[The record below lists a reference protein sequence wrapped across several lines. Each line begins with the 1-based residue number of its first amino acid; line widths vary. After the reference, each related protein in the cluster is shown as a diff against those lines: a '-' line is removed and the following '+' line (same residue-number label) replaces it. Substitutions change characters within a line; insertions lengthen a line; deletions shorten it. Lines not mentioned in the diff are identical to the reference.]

1 MVPLILAY
9 PQAQELLEGRAA
21 GATEVETS
29 SDLNRTR
36 IMASCSDDGVLL
48 PSAGGSVRLSWT
60 EIEEIAAGDVNCF
73 ACRESGIE
81 KIVRFSEE
89 SNRVYSLMPTLAA
102 PTMLISGIPMHR
114 IKETD
119 PVRDTREKVKALR
132 PRGRVLDTATGL
144 GYTAIEAARHAH
156 RVTTIEVEPTVLDLC
171 RLNPWSQSL
180 FDETKITQLL
190 GDSYE
195 LIHDFDDGEFD
206 GILHD
211 PPAFG
216 IDGEL
221 YSATVYR
228 EFMRILKPKGRLFHY
243 IGNPKSKSGG
253 NVTRGVIRRLNEAG
267 FARVT
272 PRPQAFGVV
281 AQKP

>member
-9 PQAQELLEGRAA
+9 PQAGELLQGREA
-21 GATEVETS
+21 GVTEVETS
-29 SDLNRTR
+29 PDLGLTR
-36 IMASCSDDGVLL
+36 MVASCSGAGAAFPLPDGHVE
-48 PSAGGSVRLSWT
+48 LSWT
-60 EIEEIAAGDVNCF
+60 EIEEIAANDVNCY
-73 ACRESGIE
+73 ACRDSGIE

-89 SNRVYSLMPTLAA
+89 SNRVYTLMPTLAA

-132 PRGRVLDTATGL
+132 SRGRVLDTATGL
-144 GYTAIEAARHAH
+144 GYTAIETARHAEQ
-156 RVTTIEVEPTVLDLC
+156 VITIEVEPTVLELC
-171 RLNPWSQSL
+171 RLNPWSQPL
-180 FDETKITQLL
+180 FARDNITQLL

-195 LIHDFDDGEFD
+195 LIHDFADREFD

-253 NVTRGVIRRLNEAG
+253 NVTRGVIRRLDEAG
-267 FARVT
+267 FVRVT
-272 PRPQAFGVV
+272 PRHQAFGVV
-281 AQKP
+281 AQRP

>member
-1 MVPLILAY
+1 MALLLAY
-9 PQAQELLEGRAA
+9 PQARELLDGYAA
-21 GATEVETS
+21 GATAIES
-29 SDLNRTR
+29 STDLNMTRRTVHCDGR
-36 IMASCSDDGVLL
+36 GVLL
-48 PSAGGSVRLSWT
+48 PAAEGDVHLGWPDL
-60 EIEEIAAGDVNCF
+60 EEIVANEVSCYAVTD
-73 ACRESGIE
+73 EGIE
-81 KIVRFSEE
+81 KIVRFSQE
-89 SNRVYSLMPTLAA
+89 SNRVYTLMPTLTA

-119 PVRDTREKVKALR
+119 PVKDTREKVKALR

-144 GYTAIEAARHAH
+144 GYTAIEAARHAEH
-156 RVTTIEVEPTVLDLC
+156 VTTIEVEPTVLELC
-171 RLNPWSQSL
+171 RLNPWSQML
-180 FDETKITQLL
+180 FSASNITQLQ

-195 LIHDFDDGEFD
+195 LIHDFADAEFD

-228 EFMRILKPKGRLFHY
+228 EFMRILRPKGRLFHY
-243 IGNPKSKSGG
+243 IGNPKSKSGA
-253 NVTRGVIRRLNEAG
+253 NVTRGVLRRLQEAG
-267 FARVT
+267 FTRIA
-272 PRPQAFGVV
+272 PRPQAFGVI